1 MPREPRRT
9 QPGAE
14 SPGCCEI
21 RPGGLRGMARV
32 TTMFYRNLTLFRFNT
47 NPGYAAQ
54 IAEILPDVIGLNKLK
69 PVGPLELSSH
79 GWVSPFGAGSDE
91 MLLPSGRF
99 VGLTLGFEEKLLPGS
114 VVNKQLA
121 ERLEHIR
128 ESEGRNPGGRERK
141 RIKDEIIT
149 DLLPRAF
156 VRPSRLDGFIDLHD
170 GWCVIDTSSRKAA
183 ETFMSALREA
193 LGTFPAVPV
202 TTEGSVRSLMTSW
215 VGGYEPPEGFTLG
228 EEAELRDMGEDG
240 GIVKV
245 RRQDLLAEEVQ
256 EHLQAGKQAFAL
268 GLNFHDR
275 LSFVLS
281 DDLVIRKLRFHEVT
295 REALDQGEHDNQ
307 RDERAAVFAIQTG
320 EIALMLKALS
330 DAIGLCEAGA

>member
-1 MPREPRRT
+1 
-9 QPGAE
+9 
-14 SPGCCEI
+14 
-21 RPGGLRGMARV
+21 
-32 TTMFYRNLTLFRFNT
+32 MFYRNLTLFRFNT

-156 VRPSRLDGFIDLHD
+156 VRPSRLDGFIDLQD

-183 ETFMSALREA
+183 ETFVTAIREA
-193 LGTFPAVPV
+193 LGSFPAVPV
-202 TTEGSVRSLMTSW
+202 NAVTSSRSLMTAW
-215 VGGYEPPEGFTLG
+215 VAGEPLPECFTLG
-228 EEAELRDMGEDG
+228 DKAELRDPVDSGA
-240 GIVKV
+240 IVKV
-245 RRQDLLAEEVQ
+245 RRQELLAEEVQ
-256 EHLQAGKQAFAL
+256 EHLKCGKQAFAL

-295 REALDQGEHDNQ
+295 REVLDQGDHDNQ
-307 RDERAAVFAIQTG
+307 RDEREAIFAIQTG
-320 EIALMLKALS
+320 EIMGLLKSLGDS
-330 DAIGLCEAGA
+330 LGFCEVGA